1 MSISTVPER
10 SLGLAGS
17 IIKGRYRLNAIASM
31 SRDVVVYV
39 AEEIRYG
46 RPITLEVLRDE
57 AAADP
62 DFVTAVREQASSLA
76 MSPHVHRGLPRVYE
90 CGTMESGEL
99 FIALERTRG
108 VTLREVL
115 DTRGP
120 LDPSAALHITSQV
133 GEALE
138 TLHHRQ
144 IVHGQLAPESVVLV
158 READGKERVILV
170 GVELTAAY
178 RTPNGRR
185 RDASTSAYRAPEQ
198 LLGGETTEATD
209 QYALGTLL
217 RELLTAEQSRE
228 PAGAHTEPPS
238 LPPEIARI
246 VTTALAEQPEQR
258 FPDISVMV
266 NDLWAAQTAF
276 PQPAP
281 RPRAGGARGGSHRR
295 SRPRRPWLTLRIA
308 AAVATAGLI
317 AAVVWFALSGAMA
330 SHFRALFMAPAD
342 PAAAVTAVQDPT
354 TTSPVLVEPPLLV
367 NEPRN
372 VPGPLAV
379 PAATP
384 TLDESRSFKNSSTAD
399 GFAHPSAAPRP
410 AVAVERQDRR
420 AAPGVD
426 HGSERVVEPGTRAE
440 RPASPDH
447 SAAVGG
453 DGGAIID
460 WVLNRRR

>member
-1 MSISTVPER
+1 MSISTAPER
-10 SLGLAGS
+10 SLGFAGT
-17 IIKGRYRLNAIASM
+17 IIKGRYRLNAIASV

-57 AAADP
+57 VAADP

-90 CGTMESGEL
+90 CGTMETGEL
-99 FIALERTRG
+99 FIALERTKG
-108 VTLREVL
+108 ATLREVL

-138 TLHHRQ
+138 TLHHRG
-144 IVHGQLAPESVVLV
+144 IVHGRLAPESVVLV
-158 READGKERVILV
+158 READGTERAILV

-198 LLGGETTEATD
+198 LAGGETTEATD

-217 RELLTAEQSRE
+217 RELLTAAPSRE
-228 PAGAHTEPPS
+228 PAGTHPEPPP
-238 LPPEIARI
+238 LPPDIARI

-281 RPRAGGARGGSHRR
+281 RPRSGGARAGTHRR

-330 SHFRALFMAPAD
+330 SHFRALFMAPTD
-342 PAAAVTAVQDPT
+342 PAAAVTAVPDAT
-354 TTSPVLVEPPLLV
+354 TSSPVLVNEPPS
-367 NEPRN
+367 
-372 VPGPLAV
+372 VPAAPLAV
-379 PAATP
+379 PVATTP
-384 TLDESRSFKNSSTAD
+384 MLDESPSFKNSSTAD
-399 GFAHPSAAPRP
+399 GLAHPSAAPRP

-420 AAPGVD
+420 AAPVVD
-426 HGSERVVEPGTRAE
+426 HGAERVVEPGTRAE